1 MKRRWILASLTW
13 MIVTAAGALAAE
25 ARPGDRDGEKTAR
38 PRVVSD
44 RYTDGFRVLEFRG
57 MPQEDGTLTVSL
69 EYRRG
74 SAAPTRVVVSTRRF
88 KRYEDSLTAFFSGI
102 EPDFLNMFRDRLP
115 DVARTAFSQ
124 IGAGDDAR
132 LKDRIQLVLTEAGAF
147 QYARK
152 SLASSGVRELQD
164 GADCLEIA
172 QAAARL
178 SVCAIEVP
186 TGPIGWAHCVASLIE
201 LGYDITKVAGCID
214 YIQQLICESN
224 GYPWRWIPGSGGYG
238 DKCIQCFDQ
247 DAHACDMVV
256 SALDG
261 GGPLEGGGYHPENQ
275 DPNSGG
281 GGSIGGFS
289 FWWGPDGGTVTT
301 QTCYCITLPDGSSY
315 VSCH

>member
-1 MKRRWILASLTW
+1 MKSRWILASLTL
-13 MIVTAAGALAAE
+13 MTLTAAGALAAE
-25 ARPGDRDGEKTAR
+25 ARPGGNDGQKTAR

-57 MPQEDGTLTVSL
+57 TPQDDGTLAVGL

-74 SAAPTRVVVSTRRF
+74 SDAPTRVLVSTRRF
-88 KRYEDSLTAFFSGI
+88 KRYGDSLTAFFSGI
-102 EPDFLNMFRDRLP
+102 EPDFLNLFRDRLP
-115 DVARTAFSQ
+115 DVAQAAFSQ
-124 IGAGDDAR
+124 IGVGDDAR
-132 LKDRIQLVLTEAGAF
+132 MKDRVQLVFTELGAF

-152 SLASSGVRELQD
+152 SLASRGIRELQD
-164 GADCLEIA
+164 GADCVEIA
-172 QAAARL
+172 LVAAHVADCL
-178 SVCAIEVP
+178 VEVP
-186 TGPIGWAHCVASLIE
+186 AGDWVHCADALVH
-201 LGYDITKVAGCID
+201 LGYSITDVSGCID
-214 YIQQLICESN
+214 YILQLICESN
-224 GYPWRWIPGSGGYG
+224 GYPWKWIPGSGGYG
-238 DKCIQCFDQ
+238 DKCIECFDQ

-261 GGPLEGGGYHPENQ
+261 GEPLGDGHHIDNQ

-281 GGSIGGFS
+281 GGGSMGGFS